1 MALPSCRML
10 FAVSSCLRLEKKARL
25 SGYLLTTL
33 HPLWKSVVFL
43 SSSWC
48 LVNGYFKRPSLEK
61 HAKRLKTF
69 TQLKEDKK
77 LNIQAIPILKTTK
90 HSNYKLFPT
99 ALLLLNYQIKILNQ
113 TSPVGHNWQQG
124 CRCPSCNKRKYIN
137 DQIFTTSDKMN

>member
-1 MALPSCRML
+1 MALPSCGML

-48 LVNGYFKRPSLEK
+48 LVNGYLERPSLEK
-61 HAKRLKTF
+61 HAKRLETF
-69 TQLKEDKK
+69 AQLKEDKK

-113 TSPVGHNWQQG
+113 TSPVGHN
-124 CRCPSCNKRKYIN
+124 
-137 DQIFTTSDKMN
+137 